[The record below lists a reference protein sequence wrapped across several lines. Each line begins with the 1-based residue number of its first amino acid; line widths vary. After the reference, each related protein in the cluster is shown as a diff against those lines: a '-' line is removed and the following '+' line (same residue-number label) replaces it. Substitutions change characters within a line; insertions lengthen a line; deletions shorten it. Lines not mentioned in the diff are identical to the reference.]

1 MNSNQTQLDIV
12 KQAFDE
18 WRTNRPKM
26 EKTPPYLWE
35 MVKPLMNEYKRIS
48 VLVL

>member
-26 EKTPPYLWE
+26 EQQINFVE
-35 MVKPLMNEYKRIS
+35 AM
-48 VLVL
+48 